1 MAFMTVEQVQEML
14 RPGGHFP
21 SWVADLGMRVEAVS
35 PSGVRARLPRSP
47 HIQRAGGVV
56 LGQALMAMAD
66 TMLVFTFAEAL
77 GRLPSMATISLTTN
91 FMRAAVDCDVIGQS
105 RPLKLG
111 RSTVFGEV
119 TFYTDRDPAPIA
131 VSTAAFAVLPDENAK
146 FTKVGAKHDAA

>member
-1 MAFMTVEQVQEML
+1 MAFMTVEQAQEML
-14 RPGGHFP
+14 EPGGHFP
-21 SWVADLGMRVEAVS
+21 SWVADLGLRIETISAQ
-35 PSGVRARLPRSP
+35 GLRARLPRAP

-91 FMRAAVDCDVIGQS
+91 FMRAAVDCDVIGQA
-105 RPLKLG
+105 RALKLG

-119 TFYTDRDPAPIA
+119 TFFTDADPAPIA
-131 VSTAAFAVLPDENAK
+131 QSTAAFAVLPDGNAK
-146 FTKVGAKHDAA
+146 FTRVGAKGV